1 VRITR
6 TGLGIVVDGPS
17 NGRGAWLCRDDRLAK
32 SASSACF
39 EQAIA
44 NRGFARAWRS
54 SISSE
59 DERII
64 REHIGLSADADTER
78 DGH

>member
-1 VRITR
+1 VRITSAD
-6 TGLGIVVDGPS
+6 LGIVVDGPS
-17 NGRGAWLCRDDRLAK
+17 NGRGAWLCRDDR
-32 SASSACF
+32 SAMSACF
-39 EQAIA
+39 DQAIA

-54 SISSE
+54 SVSSE

-64 REHIGLSADADTER
+64 REHLGLSADEHTER

>member
-1 VRITR
+1 M
-6 TGLGIVVDGPS
+6 
-17 NGRGAWLCRDDRLAK
+17 
-32 SASSACF
+32 SASFDCF
-39 EQAIA
+39 DQAIA

-54 SISSE
+54 SVSSE

-64 REHIGLSADADTER
+64 REHLGLSADEHTER